1 MHQPVSIQR
10 RELGWHVPS
19 KLFEKQLTGDVT
31 MNEWLEEVDQVIG
44 NLIGLTH
51 DDLADQCWRDWYE
64 SGMTPL
70 EAASMALEAEG
81 FPVGE
86 LDG

>member
-1 MHQPVSIQR
+1 MDDWI
-10 RELGWHVPS
+10 
-19 KLFEKQLTGDVT
+19 D
-31 MNEWLEEVDQVIG
+31 EVDQVIG
-44 NLIGLTH
+44 SLVSLCH

-64 SGMTPL
+64 SGMCPH
-70 EAASMALEAEG
+70 EAAALALKSEG